1 MRTMA
6 DEPQPQGPDPEQDAW
21 GSRRALEVLGLAFLF
36 PAAVVVGY
44 LAGRWLGARAG
55 APTAGAVMGAVLGAA
70 AGFWQLYL
78 FLRRL
83 RG

>member
-1 MRTMA
+1 MVT
-6 DEPQPQGPDPEQDAW
+6 PPTPPSGTDPEGDRW
-21 GSRRALEVLGLAFLF
+21 GTRRALEVLGLAFLF
-36 PAAVVVGY
+36 PATIVVGY
-44 LAGRWLGARAG
+44 LAGRWLGERMG
-55 APTAGAVMGAVLGAA
+55 WPTAGALGGAVVGAV